1 MARFAKG
8 PSKDPYMEQ
17 IHSNF
22 VSFILHLNESD
33 ESVKKACKSVLR
45 SVGPLIESNLV
56 NDLFQTILVDNKSFH
71 YGEFI
76 NDLSKLLVSEFP
88 EKISF
93 YIMNSVS
100 NFKSQWTEI
109 RCNGKH

>member
-1 MARFAKG
+1 
-8 PSKDPYMEQ
+8 MEQ

-22 VSFILHLNESD
+22 VSFILHLNETD
-33 ESVKKACKSVLR
+33 NNVKKACKSVLR
-45 SVGPLIESNLV
+45 SVGPLIESNLI
-56 NDLFQTILVDNKSFH
+56 NDLFQTTLIENKPSFH

-76 NDLSKLLVSEFP
+76 NDMSKLLVMEFP

-109 RCNGKH
+109 RCNGIIIFILN